1 MITEFPKR
9 LLIDGF
15 IYEKKSPHDGGGA
28 YYDSKDN
35 PSEITSKFICLYP
48 NGELTYNWNGLEQK
62 WNKQYSVIKEIV

>member
-15 IYEKKSPHDGGGA
+15 VYEKKSPHDGGA

-62 WNKQYSVIKEIV
+62 WNKTYQVIREIV